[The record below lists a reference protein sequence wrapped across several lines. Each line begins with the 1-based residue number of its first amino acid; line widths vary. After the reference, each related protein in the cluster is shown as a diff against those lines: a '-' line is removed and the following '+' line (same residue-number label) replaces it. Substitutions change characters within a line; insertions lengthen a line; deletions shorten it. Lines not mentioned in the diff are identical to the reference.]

1 MILKI
6 RLVAAKRISDAE
18 RFNLEFSDPSEI
30 TQIADKLR
38 WYRYQKGL
46 LQENVADYVG
56 MERST
61 YSGYEEYGRDR
72 YPIEKMLKI
81 AELLEV
87 PVEELLDE
95 YNRFLYHGQGRQ
107 IKELRDKLHL
117 TQKELAERM
126 ETSVTNIKKWEQ
138 DRVKMQKST
147 WEKYFKEKA

>member
-1 MILKI
+1 MISNATSPIKIAPLMILKI

-61 YSGYEEYGRDR
+61 YSGYEEYG
-72 YPIEKMLKI
+72 
-81 AELLEV
+81 
-87 PVEELLDE
+87 
-95 YNRFLYHGQGRQ
+95 
-107 IKELRDKLHL
+107 
-117 TQKELAERM
+117 
-126 ETSVTNIKKWEQ
+126 
-138 DRVKMQKST
+138 
-147 WEKYFKEKA
+147 